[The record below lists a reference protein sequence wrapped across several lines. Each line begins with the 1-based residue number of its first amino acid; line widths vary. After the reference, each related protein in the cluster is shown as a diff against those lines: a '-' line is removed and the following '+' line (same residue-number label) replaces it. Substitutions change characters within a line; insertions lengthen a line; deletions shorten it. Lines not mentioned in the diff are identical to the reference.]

1 MPKTEISLRELLLIF
16 LFILPLPMPA
26 QDVYLDSLRSAFYAE
41 KQDSLKWE
49 FSKDIAHRFLRSNLD
64 SVLHWNLKG
73 HEIALA
79 SRNNGLLGNSYHRL
93 GLAYYTQGE
102 YQQSLKHFNTAITLF
117 GEIGDEERLHY
128 SEFEMAQVYREQ
140 GAYEDARKYI
150 DQFYQFYKSKDD
162 GRRMV
167 IAMTSYGTLFE
178 KLGES
183 DSVLHYSEK
192 ALEIA
197 LAYEEKDYVNLLYTN
212 LAAAYY
218 YEAQFDKALDYSKKA
233 RKLAIEQD
241 DRATLYYA
249 DFVMGAVFG
258 DRNQTD
264 SSLFHYH
271 SALDFAR
278 AYGELK
284 LEVEMTE
291 LLAQQYEKK
300 RDFPNAYRYQKEAK
314 SLGDSL
320 AQKKYDKQASELNI
334 KYETQQKETQIAL
347 QEAALNKAAYR
358 RNLIL
363 LLGLVILSLAGAG
376 FIIYRIRQ
384 STRQKLIETELKNQ
398 QKEAGRL
405 KELDQLK
412 SHFFANIS
420 HEFRTPL
427 SLILGPLQE
436 MRKGSLKGDMRSF
449 QDLMIRNGERLLSLV
464 NQLLELSK
472 LESGQLKLQP
482 KAGDVNRFIRTMV
495 HSFESLALKK
505 EISFQTS
512 FNPEPVLA
520 YFDPDKLE
528 KIISNLL
535 SNAFKF
541 SPQGG
546 EVSFRQNLLP
556 SQDAGQVRLECI
568 ITDNGPGIKEE
579 EMEFVFQRFYTKSA
593 DESKQEG
600 IGIGLALARE
610 LVELFEGEI
619 RLESEEGK
627 GSSFQVLLNLPKAHV
642 EEIPNIEEKENT
654 PPLIS
659 ASEISKSKDILY
671 AEKPL
676 LLIVE
681 DNADMRLYLWEQ
693 LKDPYQIISASSAE
707 EGLRLA
713 KNQIPDLII
722 SDWMLPGMEGTELI
736 HEIRSDFKT
745 SHVPVIMLTA
755 KSSQEDLMEG
765 IQKGADAFVSKPFE
779 ADELKLRIEKLIE
792 QRKNLQEVYSKI
804 AESGAIQIT
813 AQEVESQEEAFLRKL
828 LKIIEAELD
837 NEAYSIPEMSKEI
850 GMSRSQ
856 LHRKLK
862 ALTDKSPSAFL
873 RSVRLQHAH
882 ELLRQKSGNISEIA
896 LQVGIPNLSYFSR
909 VFSEQFGYPPSEIL
923 QNS

>member
-1 MPKTEISLRELLLIF
+1 MPKTEISLRDLFLTL
-16 LFILPLPMPA
+16 LFILPFPLPA
-26 QDVYLDSLRSAFYAE
+26 QDAYLDSLKTAFYAE

-49 FSKDIAHRFLRSNLD
+49 LSKDIGHHFLRTNLD

-73 HEIALA
+73 HRIALA
-79 SRNNGLLGNSYHRL
+79 STNKGLLGNSYHRL

-102 YQQSLKHFNTAITLF
+102 YQEALEHFNTAIRIF
-117 GEIGDEERLHY
+117 GEIGEEERLHY

-140 GAYEDARKYI
+140 GAYEDAKKYI

-197 LAYEEKDYVNLLYTN
+197 LEYEERDYVNLLYTN

-218 YEAQFDKALDYSKKA
+218 YEKEFEKALDYSRKA
-233 RKLAIEQD
+233 RKLAIEQG

-278 AYGELK
+278 EYGELK
-284 LEVEMTE
+284 LEAEMTE

-300 RDFPNAYRYQKEAK
+300 KDFSNAFRFQKEAK

-334 KYETQQKETQIAL
+334 KYETQQKETQIAV
-347 QEAALNKAAYR
+347 QEAALSKAAYR

-363 LLGLVILSLAGAG
+363 ILGFALLAIAGAG

-398 QKEAGRL
+398 QREANRL

-436 MRKGSLKGDMRSF
+436 MRKGTLKGDLRSF
-449 QDLMIRNGERLLSLV
+449 QDLMIRNGERLLTLV

-472 LESGQLKLQP
+472 LESGQLELQP

-495 HSFESLALKK
+495 NSFESLAKQK
-505 EISFQTS
+505 EIDFQTS
-512 FNPEPVLA
+512 FGQEPVMA
-520 YFDPDKLE
+520 YFDADKLE

-546 EVSFRQNLLP
+546 IVSFEQRIN
-556 SQDAGQVRLECI
+556 SAEDGGQLRLECI
-568 ITDNGPGIKEE
+568 ISDNGPGIKEE
-579 EMEFVFQRFYTKSA
+579 EMEFIFQRFYTKSA
-593 DESKQEG
+593 DESRQEG

-610 LVELFEGEI
+610 LVELFGGKI
-619 RLESEEGK
+619 WVKSKEGK
-627 GSSFQVLLNLPKAHV
+627 GSSFHVLLSLAKAHTEEIQVV
-642 EEIPNIEEKENT
+642 EEKGNPT
-654 PPLIS
+654 PLIS
-659 ASEISKSKDILY
+659 ASEITKSKDLLA

-676 LLIVE
+676 VLLVE

-693 LKDPYQIISASSAE
+693 LKDPYQIISASNAE
-707 EGLRLA
+707 DGLRLA
-713 KNQIPDLII
+713 KTQIPDLIV
-722 SDWMLPGMEGTELI
+722 SDWMMPGMEGTELI

-745 SHVPVIMLTA
+745 SHIPVIMLTA

-765 IQKGADAFVSKPFE
+765 LGKGADAFVRKPFE
-779 ADELKLRIEKLIE
+779 VDELKLRIEKLIE
-792 QRKNLQEVYSKI
+792 QRKNLQEVYGKI
-804 AESGAIQIT
+804 AESTSIQIT
-813 AQEVESQEEAFLRKL
+813 ASEVESQEEAFLRKL
-828 LKIIEAELD
+828 VEIIEDELD
-837 NEAYSIPEMSKEI
+837 NEEFSIPEMSKEI

-873 RSVRLQHAH
+873 RSVRLKHAH
-882 ELLRQKSGNISEIA
+882 ELLRQKSGNISEVA
-896 LQVGIPNLSYFSR
+896 MQVGIPNLSYFSR

-923 QNS
+923 QNG